1 MKRAFFPTSLRMNPF
16 VHPFVYPLTRLFVY
30 PRTRP
35 FMRLR
40 VWLFACLL
48 LWPSACTRDVDLARE
63 VTVDASTADAS
74 TPTSCAT
81 ANPCEALPLLNALPV
96 LDGRPDCDGPG
107 FELPRDR
114 WIDVDPLPPTHRVEV
129 RAAWHPDGLYVHTTI
144 TDDDVVPSALP
155 SGPWCGDAVHVFV
168 DEDGVFD
175 AAPDYD
181 DPGTAQLIVRAP
193 DAAGATE
200 GTRWEPSSGRG
211 AWPSEDYVVERTATG
226 WIVETFLR
234 RERLGR
240 TSSWRAGD
248 RIAWNVF
255 VSVSGGPDASR
266 DDPFCGDGRL
276 GDYGLFDRREGDT
289 RLTPHA
295 SVSAFCEVDLL
306 SN

>member
-1 MKRAFFPTSLRMNPF
+1 MKRAFVHASLRMVLF
-16 VHPFVYPLTRLFVY
+16 VYPRVRPFVYPRVRLFVY

-35 FMRLR
+35 LAGLR
-40 VWLFACLL
+40 VGLLACLL
-48 LWPSACTRDVDLARE
+48 AFPFACTRDVDLARE
-63 VTVDASTADAS
+63 ATADAS

-81 ANPCEALPLLNALPV
+81 ANPCEALPLLNVLPV

-107 FELPRDR
+107 VVLPRDR
-114 WIDVDPLPPTHRVEV
+114 WIDVNPLPPAHRVEV

-144 TDDDVVPSALP
+144 TDDDVVPSTLP
-155 SGPWCGDAVHVFV
+155 SGPWCGDAIHVFV

-175 AAPDYD
+175 AAPAYD

-200 GTRWEPSSGRG
+200 GSRWEPSSGRG
-211 AWPSEDYVVERTATG
+211 AWPAEDYVVERTPTG

-234 RERLGR
+234 RERLGSA
-240 TSSWRAGD
+240 SSWRAGD

-255 VSVSGGPDASR
+255 VSVSGSPDASR

-289 RLTPHA
+289 RFTPHA
-295 SVSAFCEVDLL
+295 SVSAFCEVTL
-306 SN
+306 SD

>member
-1 MKRAFFPTSLRMNPF
+1 MKHALLPTGLRMGLFGYPRARPF
-16 VHPFVYPLTRLFVY
+16 VCLRERPFVC
-30 PRTRP
+30 
-35 FMRLR
+35 LR
-40 VWLFACLL
+40 VGLFACLL
-48 LWPSACTRDVDLARE
+48 ASPFACTRDVDLARE
-63 VTVDASTADAS
+63 TTADAS

-81 ANPCEALPLLNALPV
+81 ANPCEVLPLLNALPV
-96 LDGRPDCDGPG
+96 LDGRPDCEGPG
-107 FELPRDR
+107 ALLPRDR

-129 RAAWHPDGLYVHTTI
+129 RAAWHPDGLYVHATI
-144 TDDDVVPSALP
+144 TDDDVVPSAVV
-155 SGPWCGDAVHVFV
+155 SGPWCGDAIHVFV
-168 DEDGVFD
+168 DEDGVFA

-240 TSSWRAGD
+240 ASSWSVGD
-248 RIAWNVF
+248 RIAWNIF
-255 VSVSGGPDASR
+255 VSVSGGPEASR
-266 DDPFCGDGRL
+266 EDPFCGDGRL

-289 RLTPHA
+289 RFTPHA
-295 SVSAFCEVDLL
+295 SVSAFCEVTL
-306 SN
+306 SD